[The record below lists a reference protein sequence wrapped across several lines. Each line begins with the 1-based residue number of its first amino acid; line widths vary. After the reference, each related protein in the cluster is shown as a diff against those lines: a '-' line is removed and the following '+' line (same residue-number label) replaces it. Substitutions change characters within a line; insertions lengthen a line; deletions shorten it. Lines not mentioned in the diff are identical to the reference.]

1 MPAFDSLPTEIF
13 LELASYLTLRPDILQ
28 LSQVS
33 STVYAKVIPAL
44 YADVDLHGA
53 EQCER
58 TLAMIER
65 CPDVARHV
73 RRLTVHP
80 EHELSPRPRDQ
91 YRAWDNAGVVSRCVM
106 RAARNLDALYH
117 FEWDG
122 EDMLPDDRMWAE
134 LRARCPCLK
143 YVGTTFGCF
152 LPRPTSN
159 LFQFNDLAGF
169 ALTLKDGF
177 YAHSLH
183 VPSRGGFSTGPRT
196 PVPPKDSRRLER
208 GRADVEPESEP
219 VFTRLWDMLT
229 LRCPGLETLTV
240 VGHSSEP
247 SEAARLYG
255 ARWPRLRRLTLGA
268 LVWNT
273 NVPGQAPVAPDFMD
287 FLEAHP
293 TIESLHLL
301 GRPSANQLDLSG
313 LDCAALPNL
322 TEFSGSFTH
331 LRMLVDRLP
340 RPAGEGTIDPQAQNA
355 DFNAHAN
362 APPEG
367 FTTLA
372 KTLQRVCFPHPMH
385 LRDLTPL
392 TVSRVLL
399 GLHALTSLKVTF
411 SIQGGYD
418 SNSILRTIVGSC
430 PYLLDLDIT
439 CANKPSFLLDSF
451 ATLLRGLTRL
461 RTLTLA
467 LVRMSGEE
475 PMHIGASRIALAN
488 PRLKSFSVAFIP
500 AHPPSS
506 LSAAATLAPTSAE
519 GTTPV
524 PLERGAFEL
533 TCDTHGIPVCLRVA
547 QWHAFPWLWSWP
559 APWSLSVP
567 VVPRAVPVSIAFT
580 RGGAGLAEWAAAVVG
595 ALGLATPLL
604 LLESQARALR
614 DAAAAAAAMDP
625 SEGALGVVGLVGALL
640 VRTAGCEGRRA
651 SVHRWVYD
659 LRPSGHPDVARKGVG
674 ALLVERS
681 PAGEEAR
688 LMAFCVCLGVLTMWA
703 LATRAVRDAGAGA
716 IAT

>member
-1 MPAFDSLPTEIF
+1 MDAPVTTSRLMPSLDALPAEIL
-13 LELASYLTLRPDILQ
+13 LELASYLTSRSDVLQ

-33 STVYAKVIPAL
+33 PAVYAKVIPAL

-58 TLAMIER
+58 TLTMIER
-65 CPDVARHV
+65 CPDVACHV
-73 RRLTVHP
+73 RKLTVHP
-80 EHELSPRPRDQ
+80 EHELVPRPRDQ

-106 RAARNLDALYH
+106 QAAVNLDALAH

-134 LRARCPCLK
+134 LRARCACLK

-183 VPSRGGFSTGPRT
+183 VPSRGGSSAGPR
-196 PVPPKDSRRLER
+196 PSVSLKDARRLAR
-208 GRADVEPESEP
+208 GCADADPESEP
-219 VFTRLWDMLT
+219 VFTRLWDMLV
-229 LRCPGLETLTV
+229 LRCPALEALTI

-255 ARWPRLRRLTLGA
+255 ARWPRLRALTLGA

-273 NVPGQAPVAPDFMD
+273 HAPGQPTVAADFVH

-293 TIESLHLL
+293 TIESLSLL

-322 TEFSGSFTH
+322 KEFSGSFTH
-331 LRMLVDRLP
+331 LRMLVDRVP
-340 RPAGEGTIDPQAQNA
+340 RPALDQADDNNQAPNPPADANNNA
-355 DFNAHAN
+355 NVN
-362 APPEG
+362 PPPEG
-367 FTTLA
+367 YTALT
-372 KTLQRVCFPHPMH
+372 KTLTRVCFPHPMH

-399 GLHALTSLKVTF
+399 GLHALTALKVTF

-418 SNSILRTIVGSC
+418 SNSILRTIVSSC
-430 PYLLDLDIT
+430 PYLLDLDLT

-451 ATLLRGLTRL
+451 ASLIRGLTRL

-488 PRLKSFSVAFIP
+488 PRLKAFSVAFIP
-500 AHPPSS
+500 ALAPAA
-506 LSAAATLAPTSAE
+506 LSAAAALAPSPTD
-519 GTTPV
+519 GPPT

-533 TCDTHGIPVCLRVA
+533 ACDAHGIPVCLRVA
-547 QWHAFPWLWSWP
+547 QWRALPWLGFSWP
-559 APWSLSVP
+559 APV
-567 VVPRAVPVSIAFT
+567 
-580 RGGAGLAEWAAAVVG
+580 GG
-595 ALGLATPLL
+595 LGII
-604 LLESQARALR
+604 
-614 DAAAAAAAMDP
+614 
-625 SEGALGVVGLVGALL
+625 GVVGALL
-640 VRTAGCEGRRA
+640 VRRAGLGARGKGRA
-651 SVHRWVYD
+651 SVRRWVYD
-659 LRPSGHPDVARKGVG
+659 LRPSGHPDVARAGVG

-688 LMAFCVCLGVLTMWA
+688 LLAFCACLGALTVWA
-703 LATRAVRDAGAGA
+703 LVTRAVRDAGVGVLA
-716 IAT
+716 